1 MTAPISGVSGIT
13 GMVASPFGIAG
24 VGASTGITGTTSI
37 GATGTVSSTGSA
49 GGSDFASM
57 LASSL
62 DNLQATQSHADQL
75 ATQAATG
82 NLQDVHDYMIASN
95 EASLATQMAVTIKNQ
110 AVSAFNE
117 IMRMPV

>member
-1 MTAPISGVSGIT
+1 MTSPISGLSFVPGIGSVA
-13 GMVASPFGIAG
+13 GMAG
-24 VGASTGITGTTSI
+24 TAASTGT
-37 GATGTVSSTGSA
+37 AAA
-49 GGSDFASM
+49 GGTSSSGGDFASV

-62 DNLQATQSHADQL
+62 DQLQATQSNADSL

-82 NLQDVHDYMIASN
+82 NLRDVSDYMIASN
-95 EASLATQMAVTIKNQ
+95 EASLATETVVALKNQ

>member
-1 MTAPISGVSGIT
+1 MTSPISGLSFPAFTSPVGGI
-13 GMVASPFGIAG
+13 GG
-24 VGASTGITGTTSI
+24 VTGASGTAGTTAA
-37 GATGTVSSTGSA
+37 GGPPSSS
-49 GGSDFASM
+49 GSDFASA

-62 DNLQATQSHADQL
+62 DDLQATQSNADNL

-82 NLQDVHDYMIASN
+82 NLRDVADYMIASN
-95 EASLATQMAVTIKNQ
+95 EASLATDTVVTLKNQ

>member
-1 MTAPISGVSGIT
+1 VTAPISGLAGIT
-13 GMVASPFGIAG
+13 ASPFGVAG

-37 GATGTVSSTGSA
+37 GATGTTSSTS
-49 GGSDFASM
+49 GSDFASM

-62 DNLQATQSHADQL
+62 DNLQATQSNADSL

-82 NLQDVHDYMIASN
+82 DLQDVHDYMIASN
-95 EASLATQMAVTIKNQ
+95 EASLATQMVVTIKNQ